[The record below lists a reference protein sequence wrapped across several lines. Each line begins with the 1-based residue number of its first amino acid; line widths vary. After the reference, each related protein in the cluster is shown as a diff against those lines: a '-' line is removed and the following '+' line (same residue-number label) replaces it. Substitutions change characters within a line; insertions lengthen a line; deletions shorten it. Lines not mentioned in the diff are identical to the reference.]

1 MGTALLVVGGL
12 IMLVFGV
19 MLLIQAFNKSAMWGL
34 GYLFV
39 PFVSLIFVI
48 KFWPETKKNF
58 LRCLIGVPFY
68 AIGMFMMAGD
78 ITAAMDAGAAPMP

>member
-19 MLLIQAFNKSAMWGL
+19 LLLIQAFNKSAMWGL

-58 LRCLIGVPFY
+58 LRMLIGLPFY
-68 AIGMFMMAGD
+68 IAGIYMAAGD
-78 ITAAMDAGAAPMP
+78 LTAAMEAGGTPVP